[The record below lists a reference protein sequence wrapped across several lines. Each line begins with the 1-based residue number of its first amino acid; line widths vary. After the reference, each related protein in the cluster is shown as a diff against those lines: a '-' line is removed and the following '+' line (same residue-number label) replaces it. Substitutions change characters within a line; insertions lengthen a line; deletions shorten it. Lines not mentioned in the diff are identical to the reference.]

1 MCICVGMCMGAWA
14 DAVVDARWPKHAWAD
29 AVVDARWPKH
39 ASLCITPYVNQLQS
53 NATSDACRGVR
64 LQDTPY

>member
-1 MCICVGMCMGAWA
+1 MFKKLRVEG
-14 DAVVDARWPKHAWAD
+14 AWAD

-39 ASLCITPYVNQLQS
+39 ASLCITRYVNQLQS
-53 NATSDACRGVR
+53 NATSDACERTRLQMLSCRGVR